1 MGGGIGSLIGHRG
14 LMLDALE
21 SVRVIT
27 ADGNLLEAS
36 KDKYQDLFWAIR
48 GAGSNFGIVTSA
60 TYKVYDASNNGKAMN
75 ADFVFLAGANQSFW
89 QLMKDFDDTLPSRLA
104 LTAVAFYDRTH
115 NQVRHQD
122 DTRTC
127 STSNG
132 SSP

>member
-21 SVRVIT
+21 SVRVVT

-36 KDKYQDLFWAIR
+36 KNKHQDLFWAIR

-60 TYKVYDASNNGKAMN
+60 TYKVYDASNDGKAMN
-75 ADFVFLAGANQSFW
+75 ADFVFPADANQTFW

-104 LTAVAFYDRTH
+104 LTAVAFYDRVH
-115 NQVRHQD
+115 SQVRYKD
-122 DTRTC
+122 EFRTC
-127 STSNG
+127 SSSNEF
-132 SSP
+132 SP